1 MLKRAVEVDRGLPVI
16 VVARCLDMGSHVEA
30 MQLGTTGYLV
40 EPLAAWELGR
50 MLLPTRI
57 SANARRSLGNSTLI
71 QNRGTDR
78 GSEGRR
84 WDVLALRAGVSIGP
98 IGLMW

>member
-50 MLLPTRI
+50 MLLPHPRFRECPAVLGKFNPDPK
-57 SANARRSLGNSTLI
+57 SGYRSRFRRTPLGRFCT
-71 QNRGTDR
+71 
-78 GSEGRR
+78 
-84 WDVLALRAGVSIGP
+84 
-98 IGLMW
+98 